1 MTGRVGGGGAAMSGV
16 IRGSGC
22 VFGPL
27 SRCQSFSASI
37 RLPRSARSRNTP
49 WHDEHWWTVTSPI
62 VRGDIVD
69 WHWGQVDSSVSDMA
83 RPYSGG

>member
-1 MTGRVGGGGAAMSGV
+1 MSGV
-16 IRGSGC
+16 IRGSGW

-37 RLPRSARSRNTP
+37 RFPRSARSRNTP